1 MVSANRAIY
10 YFIVAILLIVL
21 PLGAA
26 ADEASPLTPGL
37 SQETEAVAATSQN
50 QKADTTITKIS
61 IIGGHN
67 IKRSII
73 LKYKSCY
80 QGY

>member
-37 SQETEAVAATSQN
+37 SHRQ
-50 QKADTTITKIS
+50 
-61 IIGGHN
+61 HPH
-67 IKRSII
+67 
-73 LKYKSCY
+73 
-80 QGY
+80 